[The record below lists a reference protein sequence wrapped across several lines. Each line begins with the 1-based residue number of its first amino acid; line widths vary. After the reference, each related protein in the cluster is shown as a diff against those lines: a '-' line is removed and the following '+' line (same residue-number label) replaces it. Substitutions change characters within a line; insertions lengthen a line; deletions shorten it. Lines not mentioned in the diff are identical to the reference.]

1 MEITPTS
8 LVDACGGADN
18 LRRVLRHQ
26 GKVII
31 ELIELERV
39 NQEALPISDIDGS
52 LRQITL
58 DQPVDEC
65 ALAALGRLIDQNLR
79 EQAAP
84 FYSPTSKTD
93 FHRPAWHISPPQGL
107 LNDPNGF
114 IYFQEHYHLFYQW
127 YPFACEHK
135 DKFWVHLISQ
145 MGCNGTPRL
154 LASRPVIGMTVTGYF
169 QATLW

>member
-1 MEITPTS
+1 MEITPAS

-26 GKVII
+26 GKIII

-39 NQEALPISDIDGS
+39 NQETLSISTIDHS

-58 DQPVDEC
+58 AHPVNQST
-65 ALAALGRLIDQNLR
+65 LTALGRLIDHNLR

-84 FYSPTSKTD
+84 CYASTSKTD
-93 FHRPAWHISPPQGL
+93 FHRPTWHISPPQGL

-114 IYFQEHYHLFYQW
+114 IYFQGHYHLFYQW

-145 MGCNGTPRL
+145 MGCNGTAHPSAL
-154 LASRPVIGMTVTGYF
+154 PPAIGMTVTGYF
-169 QATLW
+169 RVTP